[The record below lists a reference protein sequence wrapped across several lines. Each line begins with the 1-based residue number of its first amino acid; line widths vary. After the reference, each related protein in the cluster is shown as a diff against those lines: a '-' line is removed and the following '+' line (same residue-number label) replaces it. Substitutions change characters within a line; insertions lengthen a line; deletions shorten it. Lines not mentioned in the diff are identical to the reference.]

1 MTWLKICGTTNLRDA
16 QLSVAAGADALGFIF
31 APSARRIDI
40 SSATRIIASLR
51 GQAEAIGVFVNE
63 PPERVGE
70 IVRQTGLSGVQL
82 HGDEPAEALS
92 DFRSILGNRKL
103 IKVLHAESVLQNPR
117 KLNGYL
123 SACESLDAILLDSG
137 LPLKRGG
144 TGTAFSWN
152 DALPI
157 AREISARV
165 PLVVAG
171 GLNPNNVREAIE
183 LFAPWGVDVVS
194 GVESEPGVKG
204 ENKLKEFTVAV
215 RQTAASARQR
225 E

>member
-1 MTWLKICGTTNLRDA
+1 MTWVKICGTTNLHDA
-16 QLSVAAGADALGFIF
+16 QLGVAAGADALGFIF
-31 APSARRIDI
+31 APSPRRIDI
-40 SSATRIIASLR
+40 SSAATIIATLR
-51 GQAEAIGVFVNE
+51 GQVEAIGVFVNE

-70 IVRQTGLSGVQL
+70 ILQQTGLTGAQL

-103 IKVLHAESVLQNPR
+103 IKVVHAQDALQNPR

-137 LPLKRGG
+137 SPLKPGG
-144 TGTAFSWN
+144 TGTAFSWS

-165 PLVVAG
+165 PLVLAG
-171 GLNPNNVREAIE
+171 GLTAANVREGIE
-183 LFAPWGVDVVS
+183 LFGPWGVDVVS
-194 GVESEPGVKG
+194 GVESEPGVKD
-204 ENKLKEFTVAV
+204 ESKLKEFASAV
-215 RQTAASARQR
+215 RQTTASARQR